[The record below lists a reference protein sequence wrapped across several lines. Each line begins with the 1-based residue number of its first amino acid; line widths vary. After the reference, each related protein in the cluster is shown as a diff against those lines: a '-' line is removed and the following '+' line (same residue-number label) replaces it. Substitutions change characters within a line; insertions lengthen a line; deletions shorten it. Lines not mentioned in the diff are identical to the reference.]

1 VYEIMVV
8 EDQPDIRGIL
18 KKYLQREGFG
28 CHLAADGFEAL
39 EIFSGIPIH
48 LVILDIMLPG
58 IDGYE
63 VLEKIREIS
72 EVPVIML
79 TAKLEEAD
87 RLKGFGT
94 GADDYVVKP
103 FSIKELIMRVKA
115 IIKRVYDEAE
125 DIVCRYD
132 DLTLFQNSMK
142 LIRGNEQ
149 IDITTAEFRLLLVFF
164 RNQGIVLSR
173 EQLIGA
179 AFGNEYEGYDRN
191 IDSYIKRIRQKI
203 EADPGE
209 PKILLTKYGAGYTF
223 GGQK

>member
-1 VYEIMVV
+1 MVV
-8 EDQPDIRGIL
+8 EDQPDIREIL
-18 KKYLQREGFG
+18 KRYLQREGFG
-28 CHLAADGFEAL
+28 CHLAVDGFEAL
-39 EIFSGIPIH
+39 EIFSKVVLH

-63 VLEKIREIS
+63 VLKEIRKIS

-79 TAKLEEAD
+79 TAKQQEAD
-87 RLKGFGT
+87 RLKGFSA

-115 IIKRVYDEAE
+115 VIKRVYDEAE
-125 DIVCRYD
+125 DIVYRYD
-132 DLTLFQNSMK
+132 DLSLFQNSMK
-142 LIRGNEQ
+142 LFRGNDQ

-164 RNQGIVLSR
+164 RNQGVVLSR

-179 AFGNEYEGYDRN
+179 AFGNDYEGYDRN

-203 EADPGE
+203 EIDPGE

>member
-1 VYEIMVV
+1 MYEIMVV
-8 EDQPDIRGIL
+8 EDQPDIREIL
-18 KKYLQREGFG
+18 KRYLQREGFG
-28 CHLAADGFEAL
+28 CHLAVDGFEAL
-39 EIFSGIPIH
+39 EIFSKVVLH

-63 VLEKIREIS
+63 VLKEIRKIS

-79 TAKLEEAD
+79 TAKQQEAD
-87 RLKGFGT
+87 RLKGFSA

-115 IIKRVYDEAE
+115 VIKRVYDEAE
-125 DIVCRYD
+125 DIVYRYD
-132 DLTLFQNSMK
+132 DLSLFQNSMK
-142 LIRGNEQ
+142 LFRGNDQ

-164 RNQGIVLSR
+164 RNQGVVLSR

-179 AFGNEYEGYDRN
+179 AFGNDYEGYDRN

-203 EADPGE
+203 EIDPGE

>member
-8 EDQPDIRGIL
+8 EDQPDIREIL
-18 KKYLQREGFG
+18 KRYLQREGFG
-28 CHLAADGFEAL
+28 CHLAVDGFEAL
-39 EIFSGIPIH
+39 EIFSKVVLH

-63 VLEKIREIS
+63 VLKEIRKIS

-79 TAKLEEAD
+79 TAKQQEAD
-87 RLKGFGT
+87 RLKGFSA

-115 IIKRVYDEAE
+115 VIKRVYDEAE
-125 DIVCRYD
+125 DIVYRYD
-132 DLTLFQNSMK
+132 DLSLFQNSMK
-142 LIRGNEQ
+142 LFRGNDQ

-164 RNQGIVLSR
+164 RNQGVVLSR

-179 AFGNEYEGYDRN
+179 AFGNDYEGYDRN

-203 EADPGE
+203 EIDPGE